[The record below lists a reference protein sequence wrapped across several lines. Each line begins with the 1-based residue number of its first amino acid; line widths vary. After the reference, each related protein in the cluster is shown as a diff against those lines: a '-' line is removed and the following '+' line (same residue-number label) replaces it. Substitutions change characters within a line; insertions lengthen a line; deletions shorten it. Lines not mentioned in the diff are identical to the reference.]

1 MRRASLR
8 AALPPRYLGGPW
20 GGRRL
25 LVFAGLLFLLA
36 LAFIVGVGQGAVSI
50 APLEVFRALVGLQ
63 QNPIVT
69 ELRLPRVLGAVL
81 VGAALGLAGAAY
93 QGLFRNPLADPYLM
107 GVAAGAAFG
116 FTLSISFAGMV
127 GAFGG
132 ALFFASVPGFAAFGA
147 FVGALLAVA
156 FTLLLA
162 GGAARSHD
170 LILAGVVVG
179 SILTGLSTLVL
190 LLDSDRIREVFSY
203 TLGSL
208 AFMGWRGV
216 EVMALA
222 LGGAS
227 PLLLGLSRALNA
239 LALGEETARTLGLP
253 LPQLRLL
260 LIALSTLLTAIAVV
274 YAGIIG
280 FVGFVAPHI
289 LRKLVGGDYRF
300 LLPASA
306 LGGGVLL
313 ALADL
318 LARVVARPTELPVGV
333 VTTLLGGPFFL
344 YLLWRARRA

>member
-1 MRRASLR
+1 MRRIALR
-8 AALPPRYLGGPW
+8 TLLLPWRGRGTW

-25 LVFAGLLFLLA
+25 LVFSALVFLLVLA
-36 LAFIVGVGQGAVSI
+36 LVAGVGQGAVSV

-63 QNPIVT
+63 ENPIVT
-69 ELRLPRVLGAVL
+69 ELRLPRVLGALL
-81 VGAALGLAGAAY
+81 VGAALGLAGAVY

-116 FTLSISFAGMV
+116 FTLSISWAGLA
-127 GAFGG
+127 GGFGG
-132 ALFFASVPGFAAFGA
+132 ALFFASLPGFAAFGA
-147 FVGALLAVA
+147 FVGAIAAVA

-162 GGAARSHD
+162 GGAARGHD

-190 LLDSDRIREVFSY
+190 LLDSDRLREVFSY

-216 EVMALA
+216 EVMGLALA
-222 LGGAS
+222 LAL
-227 PLLLGLSRALNA
+227 PLLLGLARVLNA
-239 LALGEETARTLGLP
+239 LSLGEETARTLGLP
-253 LPQLRLL
+253 LPRLRLL
-260 LIALSTLLTAIAVV
+260 LIALSTLLTAFAVV

-300 LLPASA
+300 LLTASA
-306 LGGGVLL
+306 MAGGVLL